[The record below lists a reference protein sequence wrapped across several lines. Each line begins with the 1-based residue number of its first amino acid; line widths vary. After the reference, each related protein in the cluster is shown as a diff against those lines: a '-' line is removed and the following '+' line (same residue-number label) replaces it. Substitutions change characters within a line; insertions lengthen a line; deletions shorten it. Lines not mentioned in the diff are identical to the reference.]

1 MENAS
6 KALIIAGSVLMAM
19 MIIGAMVLM
28 YNQISSIE
36 QIKTENANIKKMQD
50 YSKRFEEYNRTIYGS
65 ELFSLA
71 NLQEDYNKRFNEEDG
86 YTAITI
92 NVNIK
97 NSIPDSEYFK
107 KGNSHLATIL
117 RYKNEI
123 EKEIESCENEK
134 FFKNKGKTIKY
145 YSQLTIRE
153 LVDKLKDDQI
163 LDKEFDYNSSDTED
177 DIKNAIESAQNGK
190 CKGLFKKIDEY
201 KNLSTTYKEFK
212 YKRFKC
218 TKIELNNYN
227 GRIEK
232 MSFEEIER

>member
-19 MIIGAMVLM
+19 MVIGALVLM
-28 YNQISSIE
+28 YNQISNIE
-36 QIKTENANIKKMQD
+36 QIKAENADIKKMQD

-71 NLQEDYNKRFNEEDG
+71 NLQEDYNKKFKEDDG
-86 YTAITI
+86 YTPII
-92 NVNIK
+92 IYVDIK

-107 KGNSHLATIL
+107 KGNLPIATIL

-123 EKEIESCENEK
+123 EKKIEECENEK
-134 FFKNKGKTIKY
+134 FFGNKGKTIKY

-153 LVDKLKDDQI
+153 LVDKLKDDKI
-163 LDKEFDYNSSDTED
+163 LGQDFDYNSSDTED
-177 DIKNAIESAQNGK
+177 DIKKAIEAAENGR
-190 CKGLFKKIDEY
+190 CKGLFEEIDAY
-201 KNLSTTYKEFK
+201 KNLNTTYKEFK

-218 TKIELNNYN
+218 TKVELNNYN

-232 MSFEEIER
+232 MNFEEIER

>member
-19 MIIGAMVLM
+19 MVIGAMVLM

-36 QIKTENANIKKMQD
+36 QIKTENADIKKMQD

-65 ELFSLA
+65 ELFSIA

-92 NVNIK
+92 TVNIK

-107 KGNSHLATIL
+107 KGNSNLATIL

-123 EKEIESCENEK
+123 EKEIEKCENEK
-134 FFKNKGKTIKY
+134 FFKNKGQTIKY

-153 LVDKLKDDQI
+153 LVDKLKNDQI
-163 LDKEFDYNSSDTED
+163 LDEEFDYNSSDTED

-201 KNLSTTYKEFK
+201 KNLNTTYKEFK

-218 TKIELNNYN
+218 TKIELNKYN